1 MLALNASM
9 FIVTIMSDSNNLEVS
24 SVRQILLLLADG
36 NFHSG
41 EELGLLLGVS
51 RAAIWKHLQKLEGL
65 GVKLVSIKGRGY
77 CVEGGLDL
85 LDFDSI
91 ASQLESSL
99 PLKLHLFPHIDSTN
113 SYLMR
118 HESPALNVCLAES
131 QSAGRGR
138 RGRAWVSPFAQN
150 IYCSIGWGFDGGVAV
165 LGGLS
170 LVVGLVVVRTLQRFG
185 VTGLELKWPNDVL
198 YQDRKLAGVL
208 IEMTGDPAGYCQVV
222 IGVGINVDMADDASL
237 TITQP
242 WIDLREIVDQQKL
255 SRIPRNELA
264 AALIDELVKVLSDYE
279 QQGFASYC
287 AEWESFNAHTGYLV
301 ELINGSNISSGICLG
316 INEIGALVLETS
328 TGKETFQGGEISL
341 RRR

>member
-1 MLALNASM
+1 MLALNVSM
-9 FIVTIMSDSNNLEVS
+9 FIVIIMSDSNNLEVS

-65 GVKLVSIKGRGY
+65 GVTLVSIKGRGY

-185 VTGLELKWPNDVL
+185 VTGLQLKWPNDVL

-222 IGVGINVDMADDASL
+222 IGVGINVDMADDSSL
-237 TITQP
+237 AITQP
-242 WIDLREIVDQQKL
+242 WIDLREIVDEQKL
-255 SRIPRNELA
+255 SRISRNELA
-264 AALIDELVKVLSDYE
+264 AALIDELVKVLSVYE

-287 AEWESFNAHTGYLV
+287 AEWESFNAHTGHIV
-301 ELINGSNISSGICLG
+301 ELINGSNISSGVCLG
-316 INEIGALVLETS
+316 VNEIGALVLETS
-328 TGKETFQGGEISL
+328 TGKEIFQGGEISL
-341 RRR
+341 RRK

>member
-91 ASQLESSL
+91 ASQLDSSL

-170 LVVGLVVVRTLQRFG
+170 LVVGLVVVRALQRFG

-255 SRIPRNELA
+255 SRISRNELA

-301 ELINGSNISSGICLG
+301 ELINGSNISSGVCLG
-316 INEIGALVLETS
+316 VNEIGALVLETS

-341 RRR
+341 KRR

>member
-91 ASQLESSL
+91 ASQLDSSL

-170 LVVGLVVVRTLQRFG
+170 LVVGLVVVRALQRFG

-255 SRIPRNELA
+255 SRISRNELA

-287 AEWESFNAHTGYLV
+287 AEWESFNAHTGYMV
-301 ELINGSNISSGICLG
+301 ELINGSNISSGVCLG
-316 INEIGALVLETS
+316 VNEIGALVLETS

-341 RRR
+341 KRR

>member
-91 ASQLESSL
+91 ASQLDSSL

-118 HESPALNVCLAES
+118 HENPALNVCLAES

-222 IGVGINVDMADDASL
+222 IGVGINVDMADDSSL

-255 SRIPRNELA
+255 SRISRNELA

-287 AEWESFNAHTGYLV
+287 AEWESFNAHTEYMV
-301 ELINGSNISSGICLG
+301 ELINGSNISSGVCLG
-316 INEIGALVLETS
+316 VNEIGALVLETS

>member
-1 MLALNASM
+1 
-9 FIVTIMSDSNNLEVS
+9 MSDSNNLEVS

-91 ASQLESSL
+91 ASQLDSSL

-255 SRIPRNELA
+255 SRISRNELA

-287 AEWESFNAHTGYLV
+287 AEWESFNAHTGYMV
-301 ELINGSNISSGICLG
+301 ELINGSNISSGVCLG
-316 INEIGALVLETS
+316 VNEIGALVLETS